1 MTELWNT
8 ITDLAVRYGLSI
20 LGAAATLVIGY
31 VLARMITALAKRLL
45 ERARVEATLVSFAT
59 HLLYY
64 FLLIFVGVAA
74 LNTLG
79 VATASLVAVL
89 GAAGLA
95 VGLALQGSLANF
107 AAGVLI
113 ILFRPYKVGDFVK
126 LNDETGYVAAVE
138 MLYTTLTTL
147 DNKAVIVPN
156 AAATGSTIINYSA
169 NNCIR
174 LDIIFSISY
183 GDNILKAK
191 QIILDEMA
199 KHTKVLPEPRASVGV
214 WELGDNSVN
223 LVARPY
229 VQVEDMTRVRLDL
242 NEQVKLAFDAAG
254 ITIPFPQRDVHLYQ
268 EK

>member
-1 MTELWNT
+1 MNELWNT

-31 VLARMITALAKRLL
+31 LLARAMTALVKRLL
-45 ERARVEATLVSFAT
+45 DRARVEATLVSFAT

-113 ILFRPYKVGDFVK
+113 ILFRPYKVGDFVE

-138 MLYTTLTTL
+138 MLYTTLRTL

-156 AAATGSTIINYSA
+156 AAATSNTIINYSA
-169 NNCIR
+169 NNCVRID
-174 LDIIFSISY
+174 LIYGISY

-199 KHTKVLPEPRASVGV
+199 KHAKVMTEPKATVGV

-229 VQVEDMTRVRLDL
+229 VQVEDMARVKIDL

-268 EK
+268 AK

>member
-1 MTELWNT
+1 MRELLDI

-20 LGAAATLVIGY
+20 LGAMAILVFGY
-31 VLARMITALAKRLL
+31 VLARLITALVKRLL
-45 ERARVEATLVSFAT
+45 EQASIEATLVSFTT

-64 FLLIFVGVAA
+64 FLLLFVGVAA

-79 VATASLVAVL
+79 IATASLVAVL

-95 VGLALQGSLANF
+95 VGLALQGSLSNF

-113 ILFRPYKVGDFVK
+113 IIFRPYKVGDFVELDGK
-126 LNDETGYVAAVE
+126 TGYVAAVE
-138 MLYTTLTTL
+138 ILYTILRTL

-156 AAATGSTIINYSA
+156 AAATGNIIVNYSA
-169 NNCIR
+169 NDYIR
-174 LDIIFSISY
+174 LDLIYGISY
-183 GDNILKAK
+183 GDSILKAK
-191 QIILDEMA
+191 QIILDVMA
-199 KHTKVLPEPRASVGV
+199 QHDKVLAEPKASVGV

-229 VQVEDMTRVRLDL
+229 VQVDDMTRVKLDL
-242 NEQVKLAFDAAG
+242 NEQVKLRFDAEG
-254 ITIPFPQRDVHLYQ
+254 ISIPFPQRDVHLYQ